1 VRRASFPFYACM
13 RRALSLAQCV
23 CAEQRVLAKKI
34 AGDDE
39 NPARHKKRAP
49 RGVFTDGV
57 PNWLEV
63 ISEKCEMMNLI

>member
-1 VRRASFPFYACM
+1 
-13 RRALSLAQCV
+13 
-23 CAEQRVLAKKI
+23 VLAKKI